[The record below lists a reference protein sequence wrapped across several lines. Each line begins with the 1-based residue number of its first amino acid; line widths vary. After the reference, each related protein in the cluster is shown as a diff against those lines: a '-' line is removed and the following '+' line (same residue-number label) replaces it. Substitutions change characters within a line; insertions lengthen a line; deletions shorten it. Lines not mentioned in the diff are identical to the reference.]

1 MNREK
6 KGKDG
11 KLFSFSAQEFL
22 QPAGI
27 HNDPAGLRSSVADTL
42 LPQISEPRVVMR
54 GELRIMNIDYRP
66 ARLVRTPK
74 RWYFQFYQTDPSTGV
89 MDRHRLSFDIG
100 HYPAEYR
107 EAKAREIL
115 DELNSKLPY
124 GYPYDPVQVAAAK
137 PMQIREALDLALKY
151 CADLRPA
158 TLTSYRSWCRKFI
171 RFLESVGLA
180 DQPVTI
186 VNKRLALAFSDHL
199 TRSDI
204 TARSHNN
211 DINGISTIWGILVKR
226 ELVDRNPF
234 STVPRRKKKPSSR
247 RPVPGHDIPVILQ
260 YLEEN
265 DISVYVSC
273 LLLFYTLIR
282 PNEQRQLQ
290 RYHFQLDRSLINIPG
305 HISKNNQDNTIT
317 IPDELLQ
324 LLLKAGIQNLRP
336 TDYVIGGRIQLGGRS
351 PIGKSSASNRYRE
364 AIQLLHEQKAILNIT
379 GNTIY
384 SWKNTGMDALAN
396 SRTPARNYQN
406 QARHHSLEES
416 ERYMSKQITADPFIK
431 ENHSLRNVPG
441 VQLDKYT
448 SRPYV
453 DRSDLGM

>member
-1 MNREK
+1 
-6 KGKDG
+6 
-11 KLFSFSAQEFL
+11 
-22 QPAGI
+22 
-27 HNDPAGLRSSVADTL
+27 
-42 LPQISEPRVVMR
+42 
-54 GELRIMNIDYRP
+54 MNIDYRP
-66 ARLVRTPK
+66 ARLVRTAK
-74 RWYFQFYQTDPSTGV
+74 RWYFLFYQTDPASGV
-89 MDRHRLSFDIG
+89 MERHRLSFDIG
-100 HYPAEYR
+100 HYPAEHR

-124 GYPYDPVQVAAAK
+124 GYPYDPVQVAAVK
-137 PMQIREALDLALKY
+137 PMQIRAALDLALKY

-171 RFLESVGLA
+171 RFLEDVGLA

-199 TRSDI
+199 TQSEI

-247 RPVPGHDIPVILQ
+247 RPVPAYDIPVILQ

-265 DISVYVSC
+265 DVSVYISC

-290 RYHFQLDRSLINIPG
+290 RYHFQLDRSLIHIPA
-305 HISKNNQDNTIT
+305 HISKNNQENSIT
-317 IPDELLQ
+317 IPDELMAALMT
-324 LLLKAGIQNLRP
+324 AGIQNLRP
-336 TDYVIGGRIQLGGRS
+336 TEYVIGGRNRLGS
-351 PIGKSSASNRYRE
+351 AAPIGKSSGSNRYRE
-364 AIQLLHEQKAILNIT
+364 AIQHLHHQKMIINIQ

-384 SWKNTGMDALAN
+384 SWKNTGMDALAHGH
-396 SRTPARNYQN
+396 TPARTYQN

-416 ERYMSKQITADPFIK
+416 ERYMSRQVTADPFIK
-431 ENHSLRNVPG
+431 ENHSLANVPG
-441 VQLDKYT
+441 LQLDKYT
-448 SRPYV
+448 SRPYI
-453 DRSDLGM
+453 DRSNL